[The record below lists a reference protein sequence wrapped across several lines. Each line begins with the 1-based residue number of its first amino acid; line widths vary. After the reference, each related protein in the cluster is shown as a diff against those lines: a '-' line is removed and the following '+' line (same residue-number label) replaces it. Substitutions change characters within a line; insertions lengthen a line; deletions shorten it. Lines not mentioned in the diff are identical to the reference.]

1 MSAMSSPSPE
11 RQPPMAI
18 AMRWVTQISTG
29 GFLLA
34 LPCLG
39 GWWLD
44 GQFKTSPWCL
54 IAGGLF
60 GLVMSFLHILSIT
73 GAMKSPPK
81 HK

>member
-1 MSAMSSPSPE
+1 MPSPSPE

-44 GQFKTSPWCL
+44 GQFNTSPWCL
-54 IAGGLF
+54 VAGGF
-60 GLVMSFLHILSIT
+60 VGLVLSFLHILNIT
-73 GAMKSPPK
+73 GAMKSVPK
-81 HK
+81 RK